1 MLETFGTVFSTMMGL
16 LLCLAIGYILRCF
29 HLEPGNTPTVLS
41 KLEIYVFMPAMVLS
55 SFIKS
60 CTVQS
65 LRDNAQLFVY
75 GLVCAAVTFVLGKV
89 LGRFFSKDRYERK
102 IYAYSLS
109 VANFGYI
116 GMPLAASLFG
126 SQGLFEFN
134 IFAISLNMLTYGYLV
149 PSLVPEGK
157 ENPKGGWLR
166 RLMSPI
172 TVAMLLGI
180 ILGLTGLSNH
190 LPGFV
195 RNTVDNL
202 SGCLGPVAMILTGFV
217 VGGFHLPDL
226 LKIKKVY
233 LVSFLRLLVLPL
245 VFAGLVW
252 LMGGDKNACLLTMIS
267 FASALGLNTVVI
279 PASYGGDVHTGAS
292 MALISSVGCVA
303 TLPLL
308 YAFLNMIL

>member
-1 MLETFGTVFSTMMGL
+1 MLETFGTVFSTMMSL
-16 LLCLAIGYILRCF
+16 LICLAIGYILRRF

-41 KLEIYVFMPAMVLS
+41 KLEIYVFMPAMVLT

-65 LRDNAQLFVY
+65 LQDNIELFFY
-75 GLVCAAVTFVLGKV
+75 GLVCTAVTFVLGK
-89 LGRFFSKDRYERK
+89 LLCRFFTKDRYEQK

-126 SQGLFEFN
+126 TQGLFEFN
-134 IFAISLNMLTYGYLV
+134 ILVISLNMLVYGYLV

-157 ENPKGGWLR
+157 KNPKGGWLR
-166 RLMSPI
+166 RLLNPI
-172 TVAMLLGI
+172 TVAMLLGL

-190 LPGFV
+190 LPGFLL
-195 RNTVDNL
+195 NTVDNL
-202 SGCLGPVAMILTGFV
+202 SGCVGPVAMILTGFV

-233 LVSFLRLLVLPL
+233 FVSVLRLLVLPL
-245 VFAGLVW
+245 VFVALVW
-252 LMGGDKNACLLTMIS
+252 LMGGDKNACLLTMITFS
-267 FASALGLNTVVI
+267 SALGLNTVVI
-279 PASYGGDVHTGAS
+279 PASHGGDVHTGAS
-292 MALISSVGCVA
+292 MALISSVSCVV

-308 YAFLNMIL
+308 YAFLDMIL